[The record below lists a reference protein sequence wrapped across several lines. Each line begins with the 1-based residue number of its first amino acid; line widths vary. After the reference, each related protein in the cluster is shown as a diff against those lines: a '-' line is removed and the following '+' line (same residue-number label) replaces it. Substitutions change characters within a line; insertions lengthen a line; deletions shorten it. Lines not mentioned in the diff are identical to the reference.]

1 MATQDKY
8 CFERDKKESERLD
21 LQHRVLVK
29 TSGDTLIHPSIPLNE
44 IRSVADIATG
54 TGIWL
59 QDVSKFLDTPQIER
73 YYHGFDISAEQFPE
87 NPGAI
92 QFSVQ
97 DLTIPFPRE
106 HRERYDLVHVRLL
119 VAALEEADYKAA
131 IANIYDILKPGGY
144 LQWEEIDEETYLTEG
159 YPVLSELHRCFDYGL
174 AAEGKCFQASAKVY
188 EESRAAGFVGVE
200 RLCYNSHQN
209 PDLRYEIEERL
220 TAIIR
225 TLYAFLLLRSK
236 QVDTALV
243 ASQEA
248 EKLVEQHRRLCAQGN
263 SSPLKLMRVVG
274 RKPLLSSLLIAAA
287 G

>member
-159 YPVLSELHRCFDYGL
+159 
-174 AAEGKCFQASAKVY
+174 
-188 EESRAAGFVGVE
+188 
-200 RLCYNSHQN
+200 
-209 PDLRYEIEERL
+209 
-220 TAIIR
+220 
-225 TLYAFLLLRSK
+225 
-236 QVDTALV
+236 
-243 ASQEA
+243 
-248 EKLVEQHRRLCAQGN
+248 
-263 SSPLKLMRVVG
+263 
-274 RKPLLSSLLIAAA
+274 
-287 G
+287 

>member
-106 HRERYDLVHVRLL
+106 HREQYDLVHVRLL

-209 PDLRYEIEERL
+209 PDLHYEIEERL

-236 QVDTALV
+236 QVDTAQI

-248 EKLVEQHRRLCAQGN
+248 EKLVEQHRRLCAQGD
-263 SSPLKLMRVVG
+263 SPPLKLMRVVG
-274 RKPLLSSLLIAAA
+274 RKPLHGSLL
-287 G
+287 